1 MADTEEKV
9 EGTPSADKDTEG
21 QGSTTPEQKDG
32 SQTSSPSTKPAE
44 SADSKKEDS
53 SSSTTPTVKPAE
65 SADSKKEDSSSSTTP
80 TVKPAESV
88 KSTSGTMEV
97 LRTKHRHVDGKKD
110 ENYDVRSQPD
120 GAYNTNKPLT
130 DRTARTADEVAKAY
144 LDKHFKDWKN
154 ESNLTLDTSLKAYTY
169 EKDKGANITTQRVLG
184 DILERAL
191 RDKYRKLGFKND
203 ERAKSVIALLLS
215 LNEVKGIKEITPSM
229 KNRVVQVI
237 LGVHTNLIPKG

>member
-65 SADSKKEDSSSSTTP
+65 SADSKKEDSSS
-80 TVKPAESV
+80 VKPAETV

>member
-32 SQTSSPSTKPAE
+32 SQTSSPST
-44 SADSKKEDS
+44 
-53 SSSTTPTVKPAE
+53 KPAE